1 MDYFYVSC
9 YFDLDSDLI
18 VTGTCGRF
26 ETYNEAFNFAEAYI
40 NNIKQYTGITDQQIR
55 KILKY
60 EISEG

>member
-1 MDYFYVSC
+1 MYYFYVSC
-9 YFDLDSDLI
+9 YFDLDCDLI
-18 VTGTCGRF
+18 VTGIYGRF

-40 NNIKQYTGITDQQIR
+40 NNIEHYTGITDQQIR